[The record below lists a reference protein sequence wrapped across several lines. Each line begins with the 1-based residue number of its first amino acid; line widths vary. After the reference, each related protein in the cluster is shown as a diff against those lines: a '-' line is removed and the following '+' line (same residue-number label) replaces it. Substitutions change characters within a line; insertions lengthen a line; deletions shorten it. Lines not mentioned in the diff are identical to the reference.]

1 MIALGVSRPAGSR
14 RRIAHHVLLDY
25 PDGGMPIYE
34 YQCGSCGRIS
44 SHVVLGSKR
53 KSRPACPHCASPL
66 TRRVMSSFAVV
77 QSEASRLDNLD
88 ASKPADESYYRDS
101 RNVGLWAKKRA
112 KQMGVDLGPKFEETV
127 EKARTGK
134 LIKEM
139 E

>member
-1 MIALGVSRPAGSR
+1 
-14 RRIAHHVLLDY
+14 
-25 PDGGMPIYE
+25 MPIYE

-53 KSRPACPHCASPL
+53 KSRPACPHCASPR

-88 ASKPADESYYRDS
+88 TAKPAGESYYRDS

-112 KQMGVDLGPKFEETV
+112 KQLVLNLGPKFEEPPQNT
-127 EKARTGK
+127 RSGK
-134 LIKEM
+134 LSKEP
-139 E
+139 

>member
-1 MIALGVSRPAGSR
+1 
-14 RRIAHHVLLDY
+14 
-25 PDGGMPIYE
+25 MPIFE
-34 YQCGSCGRIS
+34 YQCASCRRVS

-53 KSRPACPHCASPL
+53 KSRPACPYCASPR

-77 QSEASRLDNLD
+77 QSEASRLDSLD